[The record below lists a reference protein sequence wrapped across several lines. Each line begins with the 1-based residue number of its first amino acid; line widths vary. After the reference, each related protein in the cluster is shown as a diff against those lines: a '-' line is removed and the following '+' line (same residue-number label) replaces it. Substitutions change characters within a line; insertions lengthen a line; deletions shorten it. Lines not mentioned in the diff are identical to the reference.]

1 MSAGYDSSEILTDR
15 RLTAITAQKMPR
27 ITVAP
32 NGARRQK
39 ADHPA
44 IPLTISEITKT
55 ARACQIA
62 GAGALHLHVRDA
74 ANQHTLDAGLYRETI
89 AEIESHAPGMAIQT
103 TTEAGGI
110 FDVPAQLTC
119 LLDLRPTAASV
130 SVREIMRSPD
140 LAPHF
145 YATAADIGTEVQH
158 ILYDTDDLNTLCHL
172 IDTGTIPQDMRD
184 VLLVLGRYIPPRPA
198 RASELA
204 PFVAALK
211 GEFPNWTVCAFGANE
226 HAVMLQAAKMGGDLR
241 IGFENNICRPDGT
254 PAADNA
260 ENIARI
266 ATALREPSRKEPT
279 P

>member
-1 MSAGYDSSEILTDR
+1 MSGGYNFSEILTDR
-15 RLTAITAQKMPR
+15 RLTAFTAQRMPR

-44 IPLTISEITKT
+44 IPLTISEITET

-62 GAGALHLHVRDA
+62 GATAIHLHVHDA
-74 ANQHTLDAGLYRETI
+74 AGRHTLDSGLYRETI
-89 AEIESHAPGMAIQT
+89 AEIETHARDMAIQI

-119 LLDLRPTAASV
+119 LRELRPAAASV

-140 LAPHF
+140 LAQQF

-158 ILYDTDDLNTLCHL
+158 ILYDTDDLNALHRL
-172 IDTGTIPQDMRD
+172 IDSGTIPQDMRN
-184 VLLVLGRYIPPRPA
+184 VLLVLGRYAPPRQA

-204 PFVAALK
+204 PFVAALN

-226 HAVMLQAAKMGGDLR
+226 HAVMLKAAKMGGDLR
-241 IGFENNICRPDGT
+241 VGFENNLCRPDGS
-254 PAADNA
+254 PALDNA